1 MNLYFLSTENE
12 WITFAEILGRKKK
25 KIQIKLKK
33 KY

>member
-25 KIQIKLKK
+25 IQIKLKK